1 MTQTDGEIQCENDYI
16 TLSNLQIPCNPYQ
29 IINTYMES
37 RKMVVIHLC
46 VEMQTYRTDLRT
58 HQGKEWVGW
67 IERVAWK
74 DIHYHT
80 QNR

>member
-1 MTQTDGEIQCENDYI
+1 
-16 TLSNLQIPCNPYQ
+16 
-29 IINTYMES
+29 MES

-46 VEMQTYRTDLRT
+46 VEMQTYRTDLWT

-67 IERVAWK
+67 IERVARK